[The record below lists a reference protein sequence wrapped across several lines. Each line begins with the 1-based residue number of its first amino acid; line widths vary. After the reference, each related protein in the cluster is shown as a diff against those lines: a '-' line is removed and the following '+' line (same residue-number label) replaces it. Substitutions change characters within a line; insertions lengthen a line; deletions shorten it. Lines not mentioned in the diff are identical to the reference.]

1 MIKLMKKYA
10 LLLVIILTVIAAVY
24 AYFQFLKPLDVFLW
38 DESHHGF
45 YGMQIYNDLRAMDL
59 GAFWAHTNNQALW
72 MPLHSWFDGVFLLI
86 FGFSYTSARLSSL
99 FLFFACSILVYLI
112 GVELSKE
119 KGWMVGLIASVL
131 FLTSPMM
138 LHFATVNMQEM
149 LGTFISLLIVFFI
162 IHYLSVDVIWKYLV
176 IGFLLSVM
184 YWTKLNYA
192 IQAVLG
198 VGLFHISIFPGFDK
212 SKLEAIK
219 KWFMNGILMFIGFL
233 PLLILWWVTPPFQR
247 KYDLGVIFWGQ
258 GGTVFFP
265 DIGFTGRIIFY
276 LESLVSSYN
285 FSFWTGL
292 GCLAAFFASFWV
304 YFDKKIKL
312 LSLMFIANLLLV
324 SYALNIQERYLG
336 VTVPLVFLMLAS
348 LSVHAFE
355 KLQAHRIAMIPICAL
370 LFCIACA
377 IGHDALSLTRYTKE
391 VANRS
396 ILFFIYKD
404 SLNKFSPPF
413 LFGLVQRPSI
423 TYPMDQP
430 KKYSNFKVLPK
441 SSVQDVLNFFSSNI
455 ESNKSISTMISY
467 AELSPYV
474 IYWHFHDWK
483 APVLSVNDLGYN
495 PQYFWTTDYFLD
507 VQATEPSPYSSDQYE
522 KRWNDVSKVLL
533 KEKLI
538 ILTAKKEFADL
549 GLTAKIYK
557 RERLFYF
564 K

>member
-1 MIKLMKKYA
+1 MKKYSIFIVVA
-10 LLLVIILTVIAAVY
+10 LTFIACAY

-45 YGMQIYNDLRAMDL
+45 YGMQIYNDLRAFNP
-59 GAFWAHTNNQALW
+59 GAFWTHTNSQALW

-112 GVELSKE
+112 GVELSGD
-119 KGWMVGLIASVL
+119 KGWIIGIIASIL

-149 LGTFISLLIVFFI
+149 LGTFVSLLIVFFI
-162 IHYLSVDVIWKYLV
+162 VRYLYTEEVWKYLV
-176 IGFLLSVM
+176 IGILLSVM

-198 VGLFHISIFPGFDK
+198 VGLFHISLFPGFDK

-219 KWFMNGILMFIGFL
+219 KWFTSGLLIVAGIL
-233 PLLILWWVTPPFQR
+233 PLFILWWVTPPFQR
-247 KYDLGVIFWGQ
+247 KYGLGVTFWTQ

-265 DIGFTGRIIFY
+265 DIGFIGRVIFY
-276 LESLVSSYN
+276 LQSLVSSYN

-292 GCLAAFFASFWV
+292 GCLAALVASFRV
-304 YFDKKIKL
+304 YFDKKIRL

-324 SYALNIQERYLG
+324 SYSLNIQERYLG
-336 VTVPLVFLMLAS
+336 VTVPLVFLMLAA

-355 KLQAHRIAMIPICAL
+355 RLQTYRTAMIVACAL
-370 LFCIACA
+370 LVCVACA
-377 IGHDALSLTRYTKE
+377 IGYDALSLTRYTKE

-413 LFGLVQRPSI
+413 LFGLVKRPAF
-423 TYPMDQP
+423 TYPMNQP
-430 KKYSNFKVLPK
+430 KKYSDFKVVPK
-441 SSVQDVLNFFSSNI
+441 SSVRDILNFFSSNI
-455 ESNKSISTMISY
+455 ESDRSISTMISF
-467 AELSPYV
+467 AQISPYV

-483 APVLSVNDLGYN
+483 ANVLTVNDLGFN
-495 PQYFWTTDYFLD
+495 PQYFWISDYFLD
-507 VQATEPSPYSSDQYE
+507 IQPSEDSPYYLDWLD
-522 KRWNDVSKVLL
+522 KRWNEVSKVLL
-533 KEKLI
+533 RDGLI
-538 ILTAKKEFADL
+538 RLTAKKEFADL
-549 GLTAKIYK
+549 GLTANIYK
-557 RERLFYF
+557 RERLFYL